1 MDCKAVGVPAA
12 LFFYSLFCKSAI
24 EKKTLLVYNKP
35 MRIGIFG
42 GAFDPIHSE
51 HIKIIEQ
58 SHNELALDKL
68 ILLPSYSPPHKN
80 TKISPFEVRVKML
93 KAATAQYDFVIIDER
108 EHTSDKE
115 KNFAYEVLQQLKS
128 DYPEDELIYII
139 GGDSMIKFHT
149 WVQPHVIAALMPI
162 AVTARQGYQGL
173 ELAMEYAK
181 SNFNARITLLSFIG
195 EQISS
200 SEIKASYALGFPVK
214 QLPQAVDKIIK
225 DQGLYLEFEPIVE
238 KLKNSISAELFLHCA
253 NTALYALKLA
263 NKLDL
268 SYDEV
273 FLAGL
278 LHDCAKESA
287 IGEEYKEYPPKI
299 VHQFQGVELA
309 KTRYGIENQ
318 KVLAAINY
326 HTTGRKG
333 MSTLE
338 KLIFSAD
345 MLEPMRSFE
354 GVFELRKLIETDF
367 EKGFAACVKAS
378 LEKLEKSR
386 REVYYL
392 TRECHEYYK

>member
-1 MDCKAVGVPAA
+1 
-12 LFFYSLFCKSAI
+12 
-24 EKKTLLVYNKP
+24 

-58 SHNELALDKL
+58 SHKELALDKL

-80 TKISPFEVRVKML
+80 TKISPFQVRTKML
-93 KAATAQYDFVIIDER
+93 SAATKKFDFVIIDKR

-115 KNFAYEVLQQLKS
+115 KNFAYEVLHQLKS
-128 DYPEDELIYII
+128 DYPDDELIYII

-149 WVQPHVIAALMPI
+149 WVQPNVIAAMLPI
-162 AVTARQGYQGL
+162 AVVARQGYQGL
-173 ELAMEYAK
+173 DLAIEYAR
-181 SNFNARITLLSFIG
+181 SHFNAHITLLPFVG
-195 EQISS
+195 EQVSS
-200 SEIKASYALGFPVK
+200 SEIKASYALDLSVN
-214 QLPQAVDKIIK
+214 QVPQAIDKIIK
-225 DQGLYLEFEPIVE
+225 AEGLYQEHRLIVE
-238 KLKNSISAELFLHCA
+238 KLRKSISAALFLHCA

-263 NKLDL
+263 NKFDL

-273 FLAGL
+273 FLSAL

-287 IGEEYKEYPPKI
+287 VAEECKEFPPKI

-309 KTRYGIENQ
+309 KTQYGIENQ

-326 HTTGRKG
+326 HTTGRKT

-345 MLEPMRSFE
+345 MLEPNRSFE
-354 GVFELRKLIETDF
+354 GVDELRKLIEADF
-367 EKGFAACVKAS
+367 EKGFAACVRAS
-378 LEKLEKSR
+378 LEKLEKSN

-392 TRECHEYYK
+392 TRECHE

>member
-1 MDCKAVGVPAA
+1 ML
-12 LFFYSLFCKSAI
+12 LFFVHLAIICKYAI
-24 EKKTLLVYNKP
+24 EKTCSLGYNNF

-58 SHNELALDKL
+58 SQNELALDKL
-68 ILLPSYSPPHKN
+68 ILLPSYIPPHKN
-80 TKISPFEVRVKML
+80 SKISPFDIRVKML
-93 KAATAQYDFVIIDER
+93 KAATAKYDFIVIDER
-108 EHTSDKE
+108 EYLSEKE
-115 KNFAYEVLQQLKS
+115 KNCAYEVLQGIKNT
-128 DYPEDELIYII
+128 YPDDELIYII

-149 WVQPHVIAALMPI
+149 WVQPQIIAALVPI
-162 AVTARQGYQGL
+162 AVVARQGYQGL
-173 ELAMEYAK
+173 DLAMEYAR
-181 SNFNARITLLSFIG
+181 SNFNARITLLSFVG

-200 SEIKASYALGFPVK
+200 SEIKASYALSLTVK
-214 QLPQAVDKIIK
+214 QLPEAVDKIIK
-225 DQGLYLEFEPIVE
+225 DEGLYREYEPIVE
-238 KLKNSISAELFLHCA
+238 KLKSSISAELFLHCA

-309 KTRYGIENQ
+309 KTRYGIENP

-345 MLEPMRSFE
+345 MLEPMRSFD
-354 GVFELRKLIETDF
+354 GVEDLRNLIETDF